1 MKKLK
6 KLKKL
11 KDVFETMDENLP
23 LSKSEQRR
31 QELKRIREQEEAE
44 VFDEINRKK
53 QPKTYKG
60 RGPSSSSLGM
70 DPQSGPVNRGKKW
83 YSK

>member
-53 QPKTYKG
+53 RPKTYKG
-60 RGPSSSSLGM
+60 KGPSSSSLGM
-70 DPQSGPVNRGKKW
+70 DPQSGPVNRGKNW